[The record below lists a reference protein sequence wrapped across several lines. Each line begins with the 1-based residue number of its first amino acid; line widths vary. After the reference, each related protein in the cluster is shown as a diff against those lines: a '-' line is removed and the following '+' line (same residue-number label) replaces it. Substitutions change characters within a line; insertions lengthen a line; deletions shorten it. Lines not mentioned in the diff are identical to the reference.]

1 MENLVETYQI
11 VYGRFIYSFV
21 GQRNTFHFPFVT
33 FLIDILQ
40 DRTVIAYLFLFHLDY
55 IARYKLFH
63 LRSV

>member
-11 VYGRFIYSFV
+11 VWPVYLFI
-21 GQRNTFHFPFVT
+21 RWIENTFHFPFVT

-55 IARYKLFH
+55 ITRYKLFH